1 MDFRLSSD
9 EEAFREEVISFLTQ
23 ELSEDVRLEYEE
35 RGLPGP
41 LYHAFLRK
49 LGHRGWLTLTWP
61 EEHGGLGRPPIYRF
75 IMVEEMAK
83 RGVEYRNVAESIV
96 APSLMLCGSPQQ
108 KERFLPLIASGEA
121 VFTLLYS
128 EPHAGSD
135 LASLELRASPE
146 GDGYTLSGQK
156 LFSSEADMAHYAW
169 VASRTDPDAPKHRGI
184 SLFLVDMKTPGIT
197 VHPLISMA
205 GDRRFNEVF
214 LDNARIGRDALIGEE
229 NRGWYYVA
237 AALDFERATAGAAMF
252 IGNATY
258 LVSRMIDY
266 VNNNPWVLHS
276 RPGLR
281 SEISQR
287 ATELEVLRVLSY
299 QVLSLM
305 SGGHAP
311 TYQASM
317 VKLFGS
323 ELTQRLSGTAG
334 AALGL
339 YSQLGR
345 ASHRAPYGG
354 ELGLFYMRAVSDSIR
369 GGTSEIQRNII
380 AIRGLGFTTQ

>member
-1 MDFRLSSD
+1 MDFRLSPE
-9 EEAFREEVISFLTQ
+9 EEAFREEVVGFLAQ
-23 ELSEDVRLEYEE
+23 ELSEAVRLEYEE

-49 LGHRGWLTLTWP
+49 LGQRGWLTLTWP
-61 EEHGGLGRPPIYRF
+61 EEYGGLGRPPIYRF

-108 KERFLPLIASGEA
+108 KEHYLPLVASGEA
-121 VFTLLYS
+121 VFALLYS

-135 LASLELRASPE
+135 LASLELQAGSD
-146 GDGYTLSGQK
+146 GAGYTLSGQK

-169 VASRTDPDAPKHRGI
+169 VASRTDLNAPKHRGI
-184 SLFLVDMKTPGIT
+184 SIFLLDMKTPGVT
-197 VHPLISMA
+197 VRPLISMA

-214 LDNARIGRDALIGEE
+214 IDNARVGRESLIGEE

-266 VNNNPWVLHS
+266 VKDNPAVQIGC
-276 RPGLR
+276 PELR
-281 SEISQR
+281 SKISGR
-287 ATELEVLRVLSY
+287 ATELEVLRMLSY

-311 TYQASM
+311 TY
-317 VKLFGS
+317 
-323 ELTQRLSGTAG
+323 
-334 AALGL
+334 
-339 YSQLGR
+339 
-345 ASHRAPYGG
+345 
-354 ELGLFYMRAVSDSIR
+354 
-369 GGTSEIQRNII
+369 
-380 AIRGLGFTTQ
+380 